1 MRQWFGVG
9 TVGIALLASGCS
21 SSADSEGSNFRG
33 GASDPASPDDGSA
46 SAPPS
51 SDGSGSDGRPVT
63 IEPSIPAPA
72 EASGSASS
80 SDTATPGA
88 PPSDSAGGKGA
99 QQGQPG
105 LLTAGAWDD
114 NRNFSRFLGYR
125 SGLAALSLP
134 GLSPINEDELNAAHS
149 LWMAAPTAKQGLDI
163 SLIIDTTGS
172 MGDEIA
178 YLQAEFLTL
187 SQTIAMNHPDA
198 QQRWSLV
205 LYKDVGDVYVTKQ
218 FDFSSNAKDFS
229 TQLAAV
235 TAGGGGDFPEAPD
248 QAFAAARQL
257 AWSSP
262 SSTAKLAFWV
272 ADAPHHGERA
282 TAMAEGIRGMSEL
295 GVHVYPVASSGVDE
309 LTEVT
314 MRTAAAL
321 TGGRYLFLT
330 NDSGVGGDHKEP
342 TIPCYFVTKLDLAI
356 ERMVD
361 IELSGVYREPD
372 ESEILRT
379 GGDPKDGACQ
389 LDSGETVLVF

>member
-1 MRQWFGVG
+1 MCRWVALG
-9 TVGIALLASGCS
+9 TVGIALLVSGCS
-21 SSADSEGSNFRG
+21 GSADSEGRG
-33 GASDPASPDDGSA
+33 YRGVTSEPSVPDDGSS
-46 SAPPS
+46 SAPS
-51 SDGSGSDGRPVT
+51 ET
-63 IEPSIPAPA
+63 
-72 EASGSASS
+72 ASGESPSL
-80 SDTATPGA
+80 TVPGA
-88 PPSDSAGGKGA
+88 PPSEPGSGEGGKSA
-99 QQGQPG
+99 APG
-105 LLTAGAWDD
+105 VLTAGAWDD

-134 GLSPINEDELNAAHS
+134 GLLPLTEDELGVAHR
-149 LWMAAPTAKQGLDI
+149 LWLAAPTTKQALDI

-178 YLQAEFLTL
+178 YLQSEFLAL
-187 SQTIAMNHPDA
+187 SQAITTKHPGA
-198 QQRWSLV
+198 PQRWSLV
-205 LYKDVGDVYVTKQ
+205 LYKDVGDIYVTKP
-218 FDFSSNAKDFS
+218 FDFSSNVKDFS
-229 TQLAAV
+229 AQLAAV
-235 TAGGGGDFPEAPD
+235 TGGGGGDFPEAPD

-272 ADAPHHGERA
+272 ADAPHHSEKA
-282 TAMAEGIRGMSEL
+282 ANMADGIRGMSQL

-342 TIPCYFVTKLDLAI
+342 TIPCYFVTKLNLAI

-372 ESEILRT
+372 SSEILRT

-389 LDSGETVLVF
+389 LESGESVLVF

>member
-1 MRQWFGVG
+1 V
-9 TVGIALLASGCS
+9 
-21 SSADSEGSNFRG
+21 
-33 GASDPASPDDGSA
+33 
-46 SAPPS
+46 
-51 SDGSGSDGRPVT
+51 
-63 IEPSIPAPA
+63 
-72 EASGSASS
+72 
-80 SDTATPGA
+80 
-88 PPSDSAGGKGA
+88 
-99 QQGQPG
+99 
-105 LLTAGAWDD
+105 LTAGAWDD

-125 SGLAALSLP
+125 SGLAALDLP
-134 GLSPINEDELNAAHS
+134 GLLPITEDELNAAHP
-149 LWMAAPTAKQGLDI
+149 LWMATPTAKPGLDI

-205 LYKDVGDVYVTKQ
+205 LYKDVGDIYVTKP
-218 FDFSSNAKDFS
+218 FDFSSNTQDFS
-229 TQLAAV
+229 SQLAAV

-248 QAFAAARQL
+248 QAFTAASQL
-257 AWSSP
+257 SWSSP

-272 ADAPHHGERA
+272 ADAPHHGEKA
-282 TAMAEGIRGMSEL
+282 VAMAEGLRGMSKL

-342 TIPCYFVTKLDLAI
+342 TIPCYFVTKLDVAI
-356 ERMVD
+356 ARMVD

-372 ESEILRT
+372 ASEILRT